1 MRARVFCVCRTANK
15 GKRRLHRGLLAR
27 VVLDL
32 AVLLEAE
39 RRAVVVLVEDLLAV
53 RDGADDRRL
62 AVEAV
67 DLLERQRARLG
78 DEEVREEEAA
88 RARRAPDEEH
98 LHAEVRRLLAVDAV
112 RGRVDEVGRRVP
124 DAEVPQPVGGDGEG
138 HAAPADGEGEDFRGD
153 DPGDG
158 AP

>member
-1 MRARVFCVCRTANK
+1 MRGCFARAHK
-15 GKRRLHRGLLAR
+15 LDRRLLIR

-32 AVLLEAE
+32 AVLFGLE
-39 RRAVVVLVEDLLAV
+39 RRVVVRLVEALLAV
-53 RDGADDRRL
+53 RDGADDGRL
-62 AVEAV
+62 AVQAV

-112 RGRVDEVGRRVP
+112 GGGVDEVGRRVP

>member
-1 MRARVFCVCRTANK
+1 ME
-15 GKRRLHRGLLAR
+15 G
-27 VVLDL
+27 
-32 AVLLEAE
+32 
-39 RRAVVVLVEDLLAV
+39 ED
-53 RDGADDRRL
+53 
-62 AVEAV
+62 
-67 DLLERQRARLG
+67 
-78 DEEVREEEAA
+78 VREDEAA
-88 RARRAPDEEH
+88 DTGPAPDEEH

-112 RGRVDEVGRRVP
+112 RRRVDEVGRRVP